1 MNQIRTI
8 PTSILCA
15 IRVRGNLAYVA
26 AQSVNRS
33 KHKSHERSVYKEILE
48 ARVLAFLSIIS
59 EGARHQ
65 IQQSKGVV

>member
-1 MNQIRTI
+1 MNQNRNV
-8 PTSILCA
+8 PVHILVS

-33 KHKSHERSVYKEILE
+33 KPKSHERSVYKEILD
-48 ARVLAFLSIIS
+48 ARVLAFLGIIS
-59 EGARHQ
+59 EGARYQ